1 MATYTYEIGQITR
14 SVTSPKGKG
23 NYSYGAQHVFL
34 PTNDIPPFS
43 TINSVTLTHTKT
55 NSTGA
60 LRKSIYR
67 SATTDGTIITST
79 PLTFNVSTVGGSQT
93 ARAGKMLYHFS
104 IYTSAQGTGTIFKK
118 STTSTA
124 TRDNVTLTY
133 DYTPPN
139 TIISFFIRNPNT
151 ELDESFPFSKVN
163 EISKYTTTAN
173 SSYDPSDYSGGNFI
187 PVPFNGSLTSE
198 TSATLVI
205 DPNYNYYSGYHPSYW
220 TDGTNQYPID
230 TNGNTNINWESS
242 DTEKSFTLVF
252 EKNIYTVNFWDNT
265 KNPAVLIESI
275 TCEGNTTYSTPAFP
289 QYEAREG
296 YAINT
301 TGWIKDLIYSDNTSY
316 NKIFK
321 ENSSTTLYYYSPPTA
336 SSTTVGTTSYS
347 VTQYSSF
354 TDLSTIHGDTVNLY
368 FMYIPIRYSIN
379 YKSRTSTSSSY
390 TTSTKYRVYGE
401 NITILD
407 LTSAKALTTGYKWL
421 NTTPNFWYT
430 TEKTNSTGYSS
441 EGEQITSIS
450 STYVGDVNLFAY
462 QIPIDYTVV
471 RHVYDINGNEIDFN
485 GAEILNCK
493 YGTSYNI
500 NDNLT
505 LNTISTTV
513 TCPAIVEE
521 SYENR
526 TNDAKYGFNLIT
538 DNNINTYT
546 KETFTDTGVAM
557 MKLIIKAKAP
567 CVLTLNISAKC
578 YSTYNRFFISKLDG
592 ESLSNLYTV
601 TDSNDLLSYYYNN
614 SSYYSCSPV
623 LKYYISSG
631 THWLYIKY
639 RRSTTSTSSNYINY
653 NSLSFT
659 TSYEAIRV
667 DKVFL
672 GWYSNPITLSSN
684 FGFPI
689 QKTLA
694 STPTS
699 YLATVLNFQDQLF
712 QNLNLPAI
720 TQENDTSFS
729 NLTTVDGTIL
739 HYYAYYIPGEQ
750 YINYLWLDNYGKKEI
765 YQIPCDSYLYNKT
778 TGKVSIIPNYNKY
791 NEDNVGTI
799 NWYYYENNDTTSSQ
813 LINNSN
819 TVSSAILGDTYFY
832 GYKEPVTTRTIS
844 SQIID
849 PAFGTVI
856 IKNAKQT
863 YNENDEI
870 FITINPTNYSILM
883 NAYYIEEDYPSI
895 QHLLVGANDKIIL
908 EDSNIIIYP
917 QFRSKQV
924 YAPSN
929 YLNVYEGGND

>member
-1 MATYTYEIGQITR
+1 MATYTYTF
-14 SVTSPKGKG
+14 SDLSDSNSTSSTNYTGYRYPKRPIQLK
-23 NYSYGAQHVFL
+23 N
-34 PTNDIPPFS
+34 TIPPFS
-43 TINSVTLTHTKT
+43 TINSATLTYSTTTSSSGKSSSYSMGT
-55 NSTGA
+55 GYWPKNST
-60 LRKSIYR
+60 
-67 SATTDGTIITST
+67 
-79 PLTFNVSTVGGSQT
+79 TFSV
-93 ARAGKMLYHFS
+93 FS
-104 IYTSAQGTGTIFKK
+104 SSGTGTGI
-118 STTSTA
+118 TNDITSYVGSGTFQA
-124 TRDNVTLTY
+124 GQALEAIGFRWRMKRSSLLSGSASRTVKMTNISITY
-133 DYTPPN
+133 DYTPPS
-139 TIISFFIRNPNT
+139 TILKFYFLHNNISEDAVFKTASGTSQTGIF
-151 ELDESFPFSKVN
+151 
-163 EISKYTTTAN
+163 TTYVDGVLGA
-173 SSYDPSDYSGGNFI
+173 DGH
-187 PVPFNGSLTSE
+187 
-198 TSATLVI
+198 SATITISDL
-205 DPNYNYYSGYHPSYW
+205 DTYYSGFHPSYW
-220 TDGTNQYPID
+220 TDGNNNYNI
-230 TNGNTNINWESS
+230 TNGSATITWQDS
-242 DTEKSFTLVF
+242 DTEKSFSLVF
-252 EKNIYTVNFWDNT
+252 EPNTYTVNFWDNT
-265 KNPAVLIESI
+265 QNPATLVSTMTCQGGI
-275 TCEGNTTYSTPAFP
+275 TYTTPALP
-289 QYEAREG
+289 SHTSPPG
-296 YAINT
+296 YTTNT
-301 TGWIKDLIYSDNTSY
+301 TGWIKDLVSPTLSSY
-316 NKIFK
+316 NKICK
-321 ENSSTTLYYYSPPTA
+321 YSISSDNLAYYSDITSVYNSSY
-336 SSTTVGTTSYS
+336 
-347 VTQYSSF
+347 VTQYTSF
-354 TDLSTIHGDTVNLY
+354 SDLTTINGGIIDLY
-368 FMYIPIRYSIN
+368 FIEIPIAYRIN
-379 YKSRTSTSSSY
+379 YKVRLSTSSSY
-390 TTSTKYRVYGE
+390 NGSSLYRVYGE
-401 NITILD
+401 GNYTLSNLQNIK
-407 LTSAKALTTGYKWL
+407 SLTTGYKWL
-421 NTTPNFWYT
+421 NTTPNSWYT

-450 STYVGDVNLFAY
+450 PTYIGDVNLFAY

-500 NDNLT
+500 NTNLT
-505 LNTISTTV
+505 LNTTSTTV

-567 CVLTLNISAKC
+567 CVLALNISAKC
-578 YSTYNRFFISKLDG
+578 YSTSNRFFISKLDG
-592 ESLSNLYTV
+592 EPLSNLYTI
-601 TDSNDLLSYYYNN
+601 TDSNDLLSYYYNS

-639 RRSTTSTSSNYINY
+639 RRNTTSTSSNYINY

-689 QKTLA
+689 QKTLV

-712 QNLNLPAI
+712 QSLNLPAI

-799 NWYYYENNDTTSSQ
+799 NWYYYENNDTTSLQ

-832 GYKEPVTTRTIS
+832 GYKEPITTRTIS

-883 NAYYIEEDYPSI
+883 NAYYIEEDYPNI

-917 QFRSKQV
+917 QFRSKQA